1 MYGFLADMVMLL
13 HLGFILLVT
22 TGGLLAL
29 FWHRI
34 AFVHLPA
41 VFWALYIELKP
52 GTYCPLTP
60 LEQTL
65 RQRAGEPS
73 FAGGFIDHYIA
84 PIIYPNMTIEVQYL
98 IGVILL
104 LYTVAIYCGVYWR
117 YRSAR
122 R

>member
-1 MYGFLADMVMLL
+1 M
-13 HLGFILLVT
+13 
-22 TGGLLAL
+22 
-29 FWHRI
+29 
-34 AFVHLPA
+34 
-41 VFWALYIELKP
+41 
-52 GTYCPLTP
+52 
-60 LEQTL
+60 L

-84 PIIYPNMTIEVQYL
+84 PIIYPNMTIKDQYV

-104 LYTVAIYCGVYWR
+104 LYTVAIYLGVYWR